1 MIKSFVEIIRPKQ
14 WYKNLL
20 LFLPLIFSS
29 NLFDFE
35 LTIRSIAGFILLC
48 MAFGGTYIIN
58 DIVDS
63 KKDLLHPKKAKRPL
77 PSKRITKNQ
86 AILFAGLLFLI
97 SGIFSFYLSL
107 NFFLIVLLIVVLTIA
122 YSFKIKNIFL
132 VDVFFISINYV
143 LRALAGAFLIDV
155 SVSPWLIIGVFFVA
169 LLLAFGKRKNES
181 VFLKNKEHEHRKVLS
196 NYTPKVLKYALAV
209 SSTALIISYS
219 IYAISGPPQINDWR
233 LVITI
238 PIAFFILILYVSIT
252 LKGNYKGAEFND
264 LLISDK
270 KLIMSIFVFI
280 LLVIFLLYTIPSGYF
295 R

>member
-48 MAFGGTYIIN
+48 MVFGGTYIIN
-58 DIVDS
+58 DIVDL

-86 AILFAGLLFLI
+86 AITYAGLLFLI

-122 YSFKIKNIFL
+122 YSF
-132 VDVFFISINYV
+132 
-143 LRALAGAFLIDV
+143 ID
-155 SVSPWLIIGVFFVA
+155 S
-169 LLLAFGKRKNES
+169 R
-181 VFLKNKEHEHRKVLS
+181 
-196 NYTPKVLKYALAV
+196 
-209 SSTALIISYS
+209 
-219 IYAISGPPQINDWR
+219 
-233 LVITI
+233 
-238 PIAFFILILYVSIT
+238 
-252 LKGNYKGAEFND
+252 
-264 LLISDK
+264 
-270 KLIMSIFVFI
+270 
-280 LLVIFLLYTIPSGYF
+280 
-295 R
+295 